1 MGRHWR
7 VNKSRPRPAENRHR
21 FVKSLTSHGLR
32 SSGSRKD
39 ARNAT
44 VKRETAKENE
54 RGDHQ
59 ITSAAIENV
68 DEVTEPALS
77 LESPARE
84 VDPQWDDEVAGEL
97 AKLRAELHQAT
108 NFAWH
113 LDIDILPLSKE
124 Q

>member
-7 VNKSRPRPAENRHR
+7 VNKSRTRPAENRHR

-44 VKRETAKENE
+44 VKRETVKRETVKDNE
-54 RGDHQ
+54 RGDYHN
-59 ITSAAIENV
+59 TTEAVESV
-68 DEVTEPALS
+68 DVVTEPALS
-77 LESPARE
+77 LESPVRE
-84 VDPQWDDEVAGEL
+84 VDPPWDDEVAGEL

-108 NFAWH
+108 NFA
-113 LDIDILPLSKE
+113 
-124 Q
+124 